1 MRKKITYYN
10 YFLVL
15 SLVLIT
21 CYMFASLFF
30 LQRTA
35 QSGEQA
41 VIFGKTVK
49 KTDEI
54 IQNTYELEGLGY
66 GYLLT
71 NCDSRYNDY
80 RSSRLQLLKD
90 YKTLQNHCH
99 EHSLAMDHVDHLN
112 LLVQER
118 LAHIDHLIAL
128 DSMHILENEKRTEH
142 LSKGS
147 VITDSIIKTLEKVR
161 NENENQRI
169 KQQEQ
174 AQKATEK
181 ATFMLSI
188 FGVVMLVIVFISFRK
203 MKRQILLNESQV
215 KEIDEYNREL
225 TVMNENL
232 ENFAYVASHDLNEPL
247 RKIKT
252 FGDMVES
259 EIQAPKTNESM
270 VKDHIGRMQE
280 AASRMQQLIE
290 DLLSYSRISRS
301 VNIHDDIDLNVVL
314 KEVLNDIEVLI
325 REKEAEIIVDKL
337 PENLSLDKIQMRQ
350 LFQNLISN
358 ALKFSNK
365 DVIPKVKIRAKK
377 VKRETLSVSEQ
388 TSFIDTSIDEY
399 WKIDVIDNGIGFDEK
414 YVDRI
419 FSVFQRLH
427 GRSTYKGTGIGLSIC
442 KKICE
447 NHKGMITATSK
458 EGEGATFSIFLPA

>member
-1 MRKKITYYN
+1 
-10 YFLVL
+10 
-15 SLVLIT
+15 
-21 CYMFASLFF
+21 MFASLFF

-71 NCDSRYNDY
+71 NCKTRYNDY
-80 RSSRLQLLKD
+80 QSSRVQLLED
-90 YKTLQNHCH
+90 YKRLQNHCH
-99 EHSLAMDHVDHLN
+99 EHSLAMEHVDHLN

-128 DSMHILENEKRTEH
+128 DSMHMLKNEKRTEH

-147 VITDSIIKTLEKVR
+147 VITDRIIETLEKVR
-161 NENENQRI
+161 NENEYQRI

-259 EIQAPKTNESM
+259 EIQSPKTDESM

-314 KEVLNDIEVLI
+314 EEVLNDLEVLI

-365 DVIPKVKIRAKK
+365 NVKPQVKIKAEK
-377 VKRETLSVSEQ
+377 VKRETLAVSEQ
-388 TSFIDTSIDEY
+388 TTFIDTSVDEY
-399 WKIDVIDNGIGFDEK
+399 WQIDVIDNGIGFDEK

-447 NHKGMITATSK
+447 NHKGMITAASK